1 LKSKTDVVGANPRPG
16 VTVGEDEVLA
26 RPLRVLVVDDEQ
38 SIVGFVRLVLE
49 DEGFQVATAS
59 NGVEGLAALQVDM
72 PDVILLDLTM
82 PVMDGWE
89 FVRVVKE
96 RGIETPVILMT
107 AGYRAN
113 LEAQRNGAAG
123 FLGKPF
129 DIDDLLQVIR
139 QYAWPAR

>member
-1 LKSKTDVVGANPRPG
+1 MVG
-16 VTVGEDEVLA
+16 DKDLLA
-26 RPLRVLVVDDEQ
+26 GQAPHVLVVDDEQ

-49 DEGFQVATAS
+49 DEGFRVSTAS
-59 NGVEGLAALQVDM
+59 NGVEGLACLDSVS
-72 PDVILLDLTM
+72 PDIILLDLTM

-89 FVRVVKE
+89 FVRRLQE
-96 RGIETPVILMT
+96 RGIGTPVIVMT

-129 DIDDLLQVIR
+129 DIEELLGVLR
-139 QYAWPAR
+139 EHTGPRPRDA

>member
-1 LKSKTDVVGANPRPG
+1 M
-16 VTVGEDEVLA
+16 GEDEALA
-26 RPLRVLVVDDEQ
+26 QAPRVLVVDDEQ

-59 NGVEGLAALQVDM
+59 NGEEGLASVETHR

-89 FVRVVKE
+89 FIRVVKD
-96 RGIETPVILMT
+96 RGIQTPVVLMT

-113 LEAQRNGAAG
+113 QEAQRNGAAG

-129 DIDDLLQVIR
+129 DIDDLLKVIR
-139 QYAWPAR
+139 EHARPLAT